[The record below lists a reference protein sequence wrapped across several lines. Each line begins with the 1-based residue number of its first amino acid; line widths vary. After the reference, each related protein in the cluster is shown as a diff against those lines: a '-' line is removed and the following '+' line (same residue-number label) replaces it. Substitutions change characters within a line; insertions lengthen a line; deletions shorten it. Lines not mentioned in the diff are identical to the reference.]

1 MLKHPI
7 LIALGL
13 SFIGSMTGCSDC
25 TVNASGLCVPNEQ
38 AAATTT
44 DGGTDGGTVV
54 GSADGGTADGGSSG
68 GTGVGGFAEFG
79 TTPNGAHLSLDCSP
93 FNVPAFTNT
102 DCLYSHWDGDVGDG
116 PGVVNCTLKMADRN
130 GLVIGTATPVSFE
143 SEAGAISPT
152 ATSPEFDPAK
162 AITDQETLG
171 HAVGYL
177 EVFGSPLPPDVTPFT
192 GEPSIVND
200 YGCGSRTANPRDGY
214 VTVIAWVR
222 GEEGFVDVNH
232 NGKYDLGEP
241 FVDVGEPYVDAND
254 NGKWDPGEWFLDVNG
269 DAQYT
274 GPNGKWDADT
284 ILWTQTRVLY
294 SGAPAY
300 LENAGN
306 LYLSRFFT
314 TGAPPSPTPW
324 PTEFVVYAPKPATN
338 TTPAVP
344 GTSVTYPFFLTDDR
358 LNPMTSSAKFA
369 ATAAAGHVDASL
381 SGPYAT
387 SNLLGHSF
395 RMLYCDKPDGS
406 GTCLDGPAEYAC
418 QTAPCYV
425 VPEVGLCRTAA
436 CTGLITGNP
445 GSVTIT
451 GVSVG
456 PDTVYVSTTIDG
468 VRYDAVPWVNGVC
481 LAAQ

>member
-254 NGKWDPGEWFLDVNG
+254 NGQWDPGEWFYDVNG
-269 DAQYT
+269 NNKYD
-274 GPNGKWDADT
+274 GPNGVWDGAT
-284 ILWTQTRVLY
+284 KIWTQTVVVY
-294 SGAPAY
+294 
-300 LENAGN
+300 
-306 LYLSRFFT
+306 
-314 TGAPPSPTPW
+314 TGAADGPFPLLAPGSGLVGTHWVNNMLSNPDWSGDACSGTPAAVSFTVAGPVTGPPPVPASSASY
-324 PTEFVVYAPKPATN
+324 VVVASDLNLNMLSTN
-338 TTPAVP
+338 TTYAVTVDAPGKVLATYLGASSYADWLGFNYSYWPCSGGTCANECTAPGACAMKPAIGSFTCGV
-344 GTSVTYPFFLTDDR
+344 
-358 LNPMTSSAKFA
+358 
-369 ATAAAGHVDASL
+369 AAG
-381 SGPYAT
+381 
-387 SNLLGHSF
+387 
-395 RMLYCDKPDGS
+395 
-406 GTCLDGPAEYAC
+406 
-418 QTAPCYV
+418 
-425 VPEVGLCRTAA
+425 
-436 CTGLITGNP
+436 
-445 GSVTIT
+445 VTVT
-451 GVSVG
+451 GVAPADGTNILRWS
-456 PDTVYVSTTIDG
+456 PWTTYTVY
-468 VRYDAVPWVNGVC
+468 NGSHIWTETWTRSVKNN
-481 LAAQ
+481 